1 MKNKILAWINIIIPL
16 ILFIIL
22 NITEYSDNIITIIT
36 LTLFVG
42 WLIPYLNT
50 FLTGIALLT
59 NTRHKMCAISNI
71 LSTILSTIITIMII
85 SIYDNNF
92 LSMLLEYIVLII
104 INLINSIYYIIYLI
118 KHHKPKIN
126 PEYAEI
132 KKIKKENNGIIK

>member
-1 MKNKILAWINIIIPL
+1 MKTKILAWINIIFPL

-22 NITEYSDNIITIIT
+22 NITEYSDNIVTIIT

-42 WLIPYLNT
+42 WLIPYINT

-59 NTRHKMCAISNI
+59 QTRYKMGAISNL
-71 LSTILSTIITIMII
+71 LSTILSIIIIIMII

-92 LSMLLEYIVLII
+92 LSMLLEYIALATLNT
-104 INLINSIYYIIYLI
+104 INTIYYLIYLI
-118 KHHKPKIN
+118 KHHQPKIN